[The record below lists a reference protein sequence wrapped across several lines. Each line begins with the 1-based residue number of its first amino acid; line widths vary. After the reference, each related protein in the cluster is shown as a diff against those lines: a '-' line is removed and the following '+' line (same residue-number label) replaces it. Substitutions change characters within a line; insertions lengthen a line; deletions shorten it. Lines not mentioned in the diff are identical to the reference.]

1 MRNIKCSVST
11 AYVIMKSLMHQNE
24 GINVHKL
31 CTIMIHVMIDL
42 IVNPWRS
49 NVNYH
54 STMIPYLDYIEES
67 TEDFI
72 CTRDDG
78 AIRTTL

>member
-1 MRNIKCSVST
+1 MGEPRN
-11 AYVIMKSLMHQNE
+11 ALMHLDRYFE
-24 GINVHKL
+24 YK
-31 CTIMIHVMIDL
+31 
-42 IVNPWRS
+42 S
-49 NVNYH
+49 KVNYH

-78 AIRTTL
+78 AIRTTLWNPNNLEFIRSG